1 MISTDSGMD
10 GQSEILLQKLGSALE
25 NDSYWRRN
33 IDKTG
38 YTRSNSFGI
47 HLAIFIEPYL
57 KYIFEG
63 KKTVESRFSVNR
75 IAPYKRV
82 ETGDIILLKR
92 SGGPIVGICE
102 ISDVWFYHLDPKSW
116 RDIKNEFMHALCAQ
130 DPSFWAQRSHA
141 SFATLM
147 QIKNARN
154 IQPIP
159 WPKRDRRGWVVLW
172 HKGRQTTFE

>member
-1 MISTDSGMD
+1 MF
-10 GQSEILLQKLGSALE
+10 GQSEILMQKLGSALE
-25 NDSYWRRN
+25 NDSYWRKN
-33 IDKTG
+33 IHKTG
-38 YTRSNSFGI
+38 CTRSNSLRI

-57 KYIFEG
+57 RYIFEG

-82 ETGDIILLKR
+82 GIGDIILLKR

-116 RDIKNEFMHALCAQ
+116 RDIKNEFMQALCAQ

-147 QIKNARN
+147 KLKNVRN
-154 IQPIP
+154 IQPIA
-159 WPKRDRRGWVVLW
+159 WPKRDRRGWVVLLN
-172 HKGRQTTFE
+172 KGIQTTFE